1 MIQTEKQ
8 IRIAVTGP
16 ESTGKTTLALQLA
29 ELYKGQ
35 YIAEFAREF
44 VEKLPHHYTYE
55 DVEAIA
61 KIQIEQ
67 YQATTSSSGQLFF
80 FDTWLIITKVWFNW
94 VFGKT
99 PHWLHDKILE
109 CPVDMFLLCL
119 PDLPWEPDPVRENG
133 GENRLKLFDLYRNE
147 LQHYGFNFVEICGIG
162 EARLQAGIDAMNKIV
177 PPVKLFGF

>member
-1 MIQTEKQ
+1 MIQSEKQ

-29 ELYKGQ
+29 ELYHAQ
-35 YIAEFAREF
+35 YIHEVAREY
-44 VEKLPHHYTYE
+44 VEKLPIHYTYD

-61 KIQIEQ
+61 KIQVDQ
-67 YQATTSSSGQLFF
+67 YLASKSSSSQLFF

-99 PHWLHDKILE
+99 PYWLHDRILE
-109 CPVDMFLLCL
+109 CPIDLFLLCL

-133 GENRLKLFDLYRNE
+133 GENRLRLLDLYRNE
-147 LQHYGFNFVEICGIG
+147 LQHYGFNFVEIGGIG
-162 EARLQAGIDAMNKIV
+162 DARLQAGIVAVNNKIH
-177 PPVKLFGF
+177 L